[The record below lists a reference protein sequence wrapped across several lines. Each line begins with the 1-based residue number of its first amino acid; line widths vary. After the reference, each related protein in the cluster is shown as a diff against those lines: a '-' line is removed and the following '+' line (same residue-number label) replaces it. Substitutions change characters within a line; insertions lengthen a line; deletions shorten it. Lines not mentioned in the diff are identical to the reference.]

1 MKRKLLTL
9 TILLLGTLIKAQT
22 ISVNDDLNWISSSVL
37 TSAQSPEFPF
47 CDTDVSY
54 IITTNNSDFKAV
66 SPSQGNGLVTP
77 SNTSAEMTTQID
89 INFAFNQPVE
99 NLKIY
104 VVDLDYNTNNNADPE
119 EFLSDILVD
128 NNDAVPTVT
137 SGFGGVYWDNQNLI
151 VTPSEENAEGWIE
164 FSGPLSELQFT
175 YNRPGNLYGL
185 IIDSVQFDCTNYGCE
200 CPAMVNYNQVGQIE
214 NNGEATGKLHINSGS
229 DAISSLTIEL
239 PFYEIQT
246 IPACRECDMDNVTS
260 HGTIVGADE
269 IDGVS
274 GEFYNPSG
282 NQALGYRKITYN
294 FSTPIILNEHI
305 KLDLLFPPVL
315 DLNCCANRV
324 NYCFSVTL
332 RKDDCTSC
340 EYSTCSDQSLEGFNV
355 INPSLLTPPTKPFVD
370 GGINAEPQ
378 INDKEPLFQISPN
391 PTHDKINAQIV
402 ETSFK
407 IAEIELRNSNGQVV
421 TSFETRSRIF
431 QIPVENAGVYHF
443 TMISNG
449 KKSTKQVVVH

>member
-9 TILLLGTLIKAQT
+9 AILLLGTLIKAQT
-22 ISVNDDLNWISSSVL
+22 ISVNDDLNWVSSSVL

-104 VVDLDYNTNNNADPE
+104 VVDLDYNTNSNADPE

-175 YNRPGNLYGL
+175 YNRPGNLYG
-185 IIDSVQFDCTNYGCE
+185 
-200 CPAMVNYNQVGQIE
+200 
-214 NNGEATGKLHINSGS
+214 
-229 DAISSLTIEL
+229 
-239 PFYEIQT
+239 
-246 IPACRECDMDNVTS
+246 
-260 HGTIVGADE
+260 
-269 IDGVS
+269 
-274 GEFYNPSG
+274 
-282 NQALGYRKITYN
+282 
-294 FSTPIILNEHI
+294 
-305 KLDLLFPPVL
+305 
-315 DLNCCANRV
+315 
-324 NYCFSVTL
+324 
-332 RKDDCTSC
+332 
-340 EYSTCSDQSLEGFNV
+340 
-355 INPSLLTPPTKPFVD
+355 
-370 GGINAEPQ
+370 
-378 INDKEPLFQISPN
+378 
-391 PTHDKINAQIV
+391 
-402 ETSFK
+402 
-407 IAEIELRNSNGQVV
+407 
-421 TSFETRSRIF
+421 
-431 QIPVENAGVYHF
+431 
-443 TMISNG
+443 
-449 KKSTKQVVVH
+449 

>member
-1 MKRKLLTL
+1 
-9 TILLLGTLIKAQT
+9 
-22 ISVNDDLNWISSSVL
+22 
-37 TSAQSPEFPF
+37 
-47 CDTDVSY
+47 
-54 IITTNNSDFKAV
+54 
-66 SPSQGNGLVTP
+66 
-77 SNTSAEMTTQID
+77 
-89 INFAFNQPVE
+89 
-99 NLKIY
+99 
-104 VVDLDYNTNNNADPE
+104 
-119 EFLSDILVD
+119 
-128 NNDAVPTVT
+128 
-137 SGFGGVYWDNQNLI
+137 
-151 VTPSEENAEGWIE
+151 
-164 FSGPLSELQFT
+164 
-175 YNRPGNLYGL
+175 
-185 IIDSVQFDCTNYGCE
+185 
-200 CPAMVNYNQVGQIE
+200 MVNYNQVGQIE

-260 HGTIVGADE
+260 HGTIVGVDE

-370 GGINAEPQ
+370 GGINADTQ